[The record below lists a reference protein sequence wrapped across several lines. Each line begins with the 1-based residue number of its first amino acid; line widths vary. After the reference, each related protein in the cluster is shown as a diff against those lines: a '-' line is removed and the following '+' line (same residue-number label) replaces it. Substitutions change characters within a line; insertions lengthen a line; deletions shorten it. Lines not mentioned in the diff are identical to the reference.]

1 MGTASSLVGANEV
14 IEDTDGGGGEACEIP
29 VEVKPKARLLRSSFR
44 RAPRVIGASF
54 KSTASVDL
62 EYAAEYER
70 LKKEYDIFRVSKN
83 NEISA
88 MQKRETKLDKENKR
102 LRAELQALQKTYQK
116 ILREKESALEA
127 KYQAME
133 RAATF
138 EHDRDKVKRQF
149 KIFRETKEKEIQDLL
164 RAKRELEAKLQRLQA
179 QGIHVFDA
187 TDSDSDDNHTD
198 VTATGTQCDYWSGGV
213 LGSEP
218 SMGSMI
224 QLQHTFR
231 GPEFAQSSIDV
242 EGPFINVNRDDWDA
256 AVASLLQV
264 TPFLPRSLW
273 SNTAR
278 CYLMN
283 AADTQPQVDLF
294 LQEYSPKLQ
303 TICESLGHFFL
314 MVHFPVE
321 NSNQYLTE
329 RRWEI
334 EKSSLCLAFLGAALP
349 RSMEEDCEEYFLKN
363 SETKPLVI
371 YHSLSETGGGS
382 EEALRL
388 IGKISDAN
396 DSQRAK
402 IIEDDGN
409 AEEGAKK
416 IFAQIEKII
425 KQELL
430 GWESANLENKD
441 SGLKDDSMNWEEE
454 DFGDTIWD
462 MHEEQ
467 GQLEAFQAACGNTSE
482 LGFDKYYERLND
494 LVSAPAP
501 IPPLLVSGGPGS
513 GKSLL
518 LSKWIEHQHKA
529 SPSTLLLYH
538 FAGRPLSTSS
548 EPALIIK
555 RLTVKL
561 LQHSWSMSALT
572 LDPSKLLEE
581 FPRWLEKLSARHQGS
596 IIIIIDSIDQ
606 IEQAER
612 HMKWLIDP
620 LPVNVRVIVSVNV
633 ETCPQAWRLWPTLH
647 LDPLSPKD
655 VIALITAECHH
666 ADVKLTRE
674 QVKRLEKHCRSATT
688 CNALYVTLLA
698 KMLTCVKG
706 LGDVDVIVQQ
716 CFECQDTVSLYRLVL
731 QSVQQALHTDGAKQ
745 LMQEMLC
752 LIYVSHNGVSEG
764 ELLQIY
770 PELLWPTLSS
780 LLRSLQSTC
789 VLAQSC
795 GLLNFQHLQAL
806 DAVRLE
812 YMEKKGQDSVT
823 VYREKLVQYFSHQ
836 MSQGRVTW
844 RGVDEL
850 PWLFLQQ
857 GDKTKLHGCLLNLFV
872 SQNLYKRGHFA
883 ELLSYW
889 QYVGMDKNSMAAAYF
904 ESLKQYERS
913 CEGEDMIVRLADLY
927 ETLGRF
933 LKDLGLLS
941 QAVAPLQRSLEIRE
955 SALDPDH
962 PNVAQSL
969 HQLASVY
976 VQWKKFGNAEQLYKQ
991 ALEIS
996 ENAHGPVHPRVAQQL
1011 DALAM
1016 LYQKQ
1021 NKYEQVESLRKR
1033 SMKIRQKMSKQKGS
1047 MHGFAILRRRV
1058 LQLEELS
1065 LRAESADTA
1074 HTLNELGVLYYLQNN
1089 LETAEMFL
1097 RRSLEMR
1104 ERTVGREHP
1113 DCAQSLNNLAALHNE
1128 RGEQEKAEELYE
1140 RALEIRCRAL
1150 APDHPSVA
1158 YTVKHLALLYKK
1170 RGKLEQ
1176 AAALCQLAVE
1186 IRQKSFGPKHP
1197 SVATALV
1204 NLAVLYC
1211 QLKKHTKALP
1221 LYERALKIYEDSLG
1235 RCHPRV
1241 GETLKNLAL
1250 LSYEEANFEKA
1261 AELYKRAMDIKEAE
1275 VSGTGGK
1282 ALSRHS
1288 SSGDALSLK
1297 NTAAVNPS
1305 LELAFR

>member
-1 MGTASSLVGANEV
+1 M
-14 IEDTDGGGGEACEIP
+14 
-29 VEVKPKARLLRSSFR
+29 
-44 RAPRVIGASF
+44 
-54 KSTASVDL
+54 
-62 EYAAEYER
+62 
-70 LKKEYDIFRVSKN
+70 
-83 NEISA
+83 
-88 MQKRETKLDKENKR
+88 
-102 LRAELQALQKTYQK
+102 
-116 ILREKESALEA
+116 
-127 KYQAME
+127 
-133 RAATF
+133 
-138 EHDRDKVKRQF
+138 
-149 KIFRETKEKEIQDLL
+149 
-164 RAKRELEAKLQRLQA
+164 
-179 QGIHVFDA
+179 
-187 TDSDSDDNHTD
+187 
-198 VTATGTQCDYWSGGV
+198 
-213 LGSEP
+213 
-218 SMGSMI
+218 
-224 QLQHTFR
+224 
-231 GPEFAQSSIDV
+231 
-242 EGPFINVNRDDWDA
+242 
-256 AVASLLQV
+256 
-264 TPFLPRSLW
+264 
-273 SNTAR
+273 
-278 CYLMN
+278 
-283 AADTQPQVDLF
+283 
-294 LQEYSPKLQ
+294 
-303 TICESLGHFFL
+303 
-314 MVHFPVE
+314 
-321 NSNQYLTE
+321 
-329 RRWEI
+329 
-334 EKSSLCLAFLGAALP
+334 
-349 RSMEEDCEEYFLKN
+349 
-363 SETKPLVI
+363 
-371 YHSLSETGGGS
+371 
-382 EEALRL
+382 
-388 IGKISDAN
+388 
-396 DSQRAK
+396 
-402 IIEDDGN
+402 
-409 AEEGAKK
+409 
-416 IFAQIEKII
+416 
-425 KQELL
+425 
-430 GWESANLENKD
+430 
-441 SGLKDDSMNWEEE
+441 
-454 DFGDTIWD
+454 
-462 MHEEQ
+462 
-467 GQLEAFQAACGNTSE
+467 
-482 LGFDKYYERLND
+482 
-494 LVSAPAP
+494 
-501 IPPLLVSGGPGS
+501 
-513 GKSLL
+513 
-518 LSKWIEHQHKA
+518 
-529 SPSTLLLYH
+529 
-538 FAGRPLSTSS
+538 
-548 EPALIIK
+548 
-555 RLTVKL
+555 
-561 LQHSWSMSALT
+561 
-572 LDPSKLLEE
+572 
-581 FPRWLEKLSARHQGS
+581 
-596 IIIIIDSIDQ
+596 
-606 IEQAER
+606 
-612 HMKWLIDP
+612 
-620 LPVNVRVIVSVNV
+620 
-633 ETCPQAWRLWPTLH
+633 
-647 LDPLSPKD
+647 
-655 VIALITAECHH
+655 
-666 ADVKLTRE
+666 
-674 QVKRLEKHCRSATT
+674 
-688 CNALYVTLLA
+688 
-698 KMLTCVKG
+698 
-706 LGDVDVIVQQ
+706 
-716 CFECQDTVSLYRLVL
+716 
-731 QSVQQALHTDGAKQ
+731 
-745 LMQEMLC
+745 
-752 LIYVSHNGVSEG
+752 
-764 ELLQIY
+764 
-770 PELLWPTLSS
+770 
-780 LLRSLQSTC
+780 
-789 VLAQSC
+789 
-795 GLLNFQHLQAL
+795 
-806 DAVRLE
+806 
-812 YMEKKGQDSVT
+812 
-823 VYREKLVQYFSHQ
+823 
-836 MSQGRVTW
+836 
-844 RGVDEL
+844 

-1275 VSGTGGK
+1275 MSGTGGK